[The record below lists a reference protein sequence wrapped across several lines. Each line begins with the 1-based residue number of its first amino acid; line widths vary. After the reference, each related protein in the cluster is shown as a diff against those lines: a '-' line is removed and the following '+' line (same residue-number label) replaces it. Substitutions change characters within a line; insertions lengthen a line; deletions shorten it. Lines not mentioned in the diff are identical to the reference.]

1 MSSSK
6 ARKALP
12 AVSGAM
18 LARYIRFVYR
28 TSKVVAEP
36 ADWLVRLETERPFI
50 YAFWHGQFLLIP
62 ALSPKSIPVDVMV
75 ARHGDAELLSEALR
89 HFDMGLVRGA
99 GAGSRKRDR
108 GGAAAL
114 RGALKALEE
123 GRSLSMTADVP
134 PGPARRAGEGI
145 VTLARLSGRPI
156 VPVAV
161 ASSRFK
167 VLDTWSRMTINL
179 PYSTL
184 GVAVGAPIRVPRVLS
199 PEGTEAARLDVEQKL
214 NAVTERA
221 YRLAGA
227 DPARTAPRQAAGVK
241 GLWLPAYR
249 GLTQVLTPAGPAI
262 LAWRTRKGKE
272 DATRRNERLG
282 VASRPRPPGEVVWMH
297 AASVGETNAVLPLIN
312 ALAQRRPDVTT
323 LLTTGTVTSA
333 KLAAERLPPGA
344 IHHYVPLDSP
354 TYVRRFLAHWRPSLA
369 LLVESEVWPN
379 LVLETRARGI
389 PLMLVNAR
397 MSKKSL
403 EGWKRRRGMA
413 RSIFGS
419 FDLVLAQNE
428 LLARRFQRLGA
439 RLALPAGNLKFDAPA
454 LPVDAAAFASL
465 TQSLAGRPVFLA
477 ASTHAGEE
485 EAIGR
490 VARLAAKSLPELLAI
505 IVPRHPERGREIARK
520 LAESGL
526 TVALRSAGEMPG
538 PQHQI
543 YLADT
548 LGELGL
554 FYRLSPLAFIG
565 GSLIKHGG
573 QNPIEAV
580 KLGCVCLTGPHWE
593 NFKDTFG
600 ALIEAG
606 GAREITS
613 EAELADTFTALWRDA
628 ATRAAMQTRGEK
640 VLAQMG
646 GALERTLAHVERYLS
661 AERRLDRAS

>member
-1 MSSSK
+1 MARERSIAFGVIMSGGS
-6 ARKALP
+6 
-12 AVSGAM
+12 V
-18 LARYIRFVYR
+18 
-28 TSKVVAEP
+28 
-36 ADWLVRLETERPFI
+36 
-50 YAFWHGQFLLIP
+50 GQFLMIP

-75 ARHGDAELLSEALR
+75 ARHGDAELLSEALK

-114 RGALKALEE
+114 RGAMKALEE

-179 PYSTL
+179 PYSTI
-184 GVAVGAPIRVPRVLS
+184 GVAVGEPIRVPRVLTA
-199 PEGTEAARLDVEQKL
+199 EGTEAARLDVEQKL
-214 NAVTERA
+214 NAVTASA

-227 DPARTAPRQAAGVK
+227 DPARTAPRATTSSK
-241 GLWLPAYR
+241 GLWLPTYR
-249 GLTQVLTPAGPAI
+249 GLTRALTPAGPAI
-262 LAWRTRKGKE
+262 LAYRTRKGKE
-272 DATRRNERLG
+272 DASRRNERLG
-282 VASRPRPPGEVVWMH
+282 IASRARPLGEVVWMH
-297 AASVGETNAVLPLIN
+297 AASVGEANAVLPLIH
-312 ALAQRRPDVTT
+312 ALSRRRPDVTA

-333 KLAAERLPPGA
+333 KLAAERLPTGA

-354 TYVRRFLAHWRPSLA
+354 FYVRRFLAHWQPTLA
-369 LLVESEVWPN
+369 ILVESEVWPN
-379 LVLETRARGI
+379 LVLETRARRI

-413 RSIFGS
+413 RAIFGS
-419 FDLVLAQNE
+419 FDLVLAQNDV
-428 LLARRFQRLGA
+428 LARRFQKLGA
-439 RLALPAGNLKFDAPA
+439 PRALPAGNLKIDAPA
-454 LPVDAAAFASL
+454 LPTDEAALARL
-465 TQSLAGRPVFLA
+465 KQSVAGRPVLLA

-485 EAIGR
+485 EAIAR
-490 VARLAAKSLPELLAI
+490 AARLTAKALPGLLAI
-505 IVPRHPERGREIARK
+505 IVPRHPERGREIART
-520 LAESGL
+520 LVESGAK
-526 TVALRSAGEMPG
+526 VALRSAGELPG
-538 PQHQI
+538 PEHQI

-548 LGELGL
+548 LGELGT

-565 GSLIKHGG
+565 GSLIEHGG

-600 ALIEAG
+600 ALIEG
-606 GAREITS
+606 GAAREVKS
-613 EAELADTFTALWRDA
+613 EGELAEVFAKLSQDEALLRE
-628 ATRAAMQTRGEK
+628 MQTRAEK
-640 VLAQMG
+640 VLAEMG
-646 GALERTLAHVERYLS
+646 GALERTLTHVESYLG

>member
-12 AVSGAM
+12 AISGAM
-18 LARYIRFVYR
+18 LARYIKYVHH
-28 TSKVVAEP
+28 TSRVIADP
-36 ADWLVRLETERPFI
+36 ADWLPRLEAERPFI

-75 ARHGDAELLSEALR
+75 ARHGDAELLSGALE

-114 RGALKALEE
+114 RGALKALEA

-145 VTLARLSGRPI
+145 VMLARLSGRPI

-167 VLDTWSRMTINL
+167 VLDTWSRMTVNL
-179 PYSTL
+179 PYSTI
-184 GVAVGAPIRVPRVLS
+184 GVAVGEPIRVPRALT
-199 PEGTEAARLDVEQKL
+199 PEGAEAARLDVEQKL
-214 NAVTERA
+214 NAVTDKA

-227 DPARTAPRQAAGVK
+227 DPARTAPRSTSGAK

-249 GLTQVLTPAGPAI
+249 GLTRALTPAGPAI

-272 DATRRNERLG
+272 DASRRNERLG
-282 VASRPRPPGEVVWMH
+282 LASRARPPGEVVWMH
-297 AASVGETNAVLPLIN
+297 AASVGETNAVLPLIH
-312 ALAQRRPDVTT
+312 ALAKRRPDVTT

-333 KLAAERLPPGA
+333 RLAAERLPPAA

-354 TYVRRFLAHWRPSLA
+354 LYVRRFLDHWRPTLA
-369 LLVESEVWPN
+369 ILVESEVWPN
-379 LVLETRARGI
+379 LVLETRARAI

-403 EGWKRRRGMA
+403 AGWKRRRAMA
-413 RSIFGS
+413 RTLFGA

-428 LLARRFQRLGA
+428 TLARRFQRLGA
-439 RLALPAGNLKFDAPA
+439 ARALAAGNLKIDAPA
-454 LPVDAAAFASL
+454 LPIDPVAFASL
-465 TQSLAGRPVFLA
+465 KQAIGHRPVLLA

-485 EAIGR
+485 EA
-490 VARLAAKSLPELLAI
+490 VAEACRLAAANRPDLLAI
-505 IVPRHPERGREIARK
+505 IVPRHPERGPEIARK
-520 LAESGL
+520 LGEGGYRVSIRSRGGL
-526 TVALRSAGEMPG
+526 PSASD
-538 PQHQI
+538 QI
-543 YLADT
+543 YIADT
-548 LGELGL
+548 LGELGT
-554 FYRLSPLAFIG
+554 FYRLSPIAFIG
-565 GSLIKHGG
+565 GSLVPHGG

-600 ALIEAG
+600 ELIHAG
-606 GAREITS
+606 AAREVGS
-613 EAELADTFTALWRDA
+613 PKDLAETFSSLSADEPKRSS
-628 ATRAAMQTRGEK
+628 MQAQAEK
-640 VLAQMG
+640 VLSQMS
-646 GALERTLAHVERYLS
+646 GALARSLDHLETHLS
-661 AERRLDRAS
+661 AARRLDRAS